1 MTDQWAQRNR
11 QLLEYIKEK
20 SREPTVPTIK
30 QLCRGFVQRGIDDRT
45 VAALEKQIS
54 RNGSRIQEID
64 YDTVDKVRML
74 FMLFVPIG
82 DRFLQE
88 LLKSATV
95 VLDRKNRI
103 HLYEANDGSLTLKR
117 PFSLSDVEKTDLTR
131 LSEGTSQPNDYMDS
145 NSFLENLLKRKL
157 PGDSSLIYPKLEPV
171 DESSEETTSLECVR
185 KQSIPALVNYN
196 SSTNSLRAIEF
207 LKQLESLVGTLNAPQ
222 LMEFQKEIEGMIRK
236 PEYQSLIVPT
246 RPVITAL
253 ESALHYV
260 ARNSI
265 LTESTEDC
273 ISLKDFLLVFRAT
286 TFHLANFSEIICDIK
301 NENGFLEKRAP
312 FRKIQFA
319 LHYAVG
325 VVLP

>member
-145 NSFLENLLKRKL
+145 NSFLENLLKR
-157 PGDSSLIYPKLEPV
+157 STT
-171 DESSEETTSLECVR
+171 SSEDTQEKDQGSMEEII
-185 KQSIPALVNYN
+185 QN
-196 SSTNSLRAIEF
+196 F
-207 LKQLESLVGTLNAPQ
+207 LQLESLVGTLNAPQ

>member
-145 NSFLENLLKRKL
+145 NSFLENLLKR
-157 PGDSSLIYPKLEPV
+157 STT
-171 DESSEETTSLECVR
+171 SSEDTQEKDQGS
-185 KQSIPALVNYN
+185 
-196 SSTNSLRAIEF
+196 
-207 LKQLESLVGTLNAPQ
+207 
-222 LMEFQKEIEGMIRK
+222 MEEII
-236 PEYQSLIVPT
+236 QNFLIVPT